1 MYVQANAR
9 GQRGNSSRANPR
21 TGQRRLTQDRFAL
34 FVFRLSAFE
43 HDKSASARGFVWLP
57 FDNAG
62 RINRKLLSLCRTT
75 VNSAVH
81 VAPYIYAAHIYVD
94 RNFMELVLFVGIKK
108 KHTYSPREAY
118 VSQILITK
126 LLRADCPAGVRA
138 VSNYRDINAGREFDR
153 HFRETSRAVILPRVI
168 LPRVSAR
175 QPLTRA
181 YIYVVYYVSCIH
193 AWFRVCWRRVW
204 PCSVRACI
212 PDLSADDVSLQIAKL
227 LTRACSKGWEGKAVP
242 PAGWKD
248 GERGTCTIQYPTNLV
263 SRTRVKFLLQ
273 YKRTK

>member
-1 MYVQANAR
+1 MPVKNVGYMYDRASAR

-81 VAPYIYAAHIYVD
+81 VAYIYVAHIRTPKFYGA
-94 RNFMELVLFVGIKK
+94 RIICRYKK
-108 KHTYSPREAY
+108 KTHIFAARSVR
-118 VSQILITK
+118 VSNFDNEIITS
-126 LLRADCPAGVRA
+126 DSGVRA

-153 HFRETSRAVILPRVI
+153 HFRETSLSRGYPAASDPSPCIREAATYARVYVRGILCVMHTCMIR
-168 LPRVSAR
+168 
-175 QPLTRA
+175 
-181 YIYVVYYVSCIH
+181 
-193 AWFRVCWRRVW
+193 
-204 PCSVRACI
+204 
-212 PDLSADDVSLQIAKL
+212 
-227 LTRACSKGWEGKAVP
+227 
-242 PAGWKD
+242 
-248 GERGTCTIQYPTNLV
+248 ERMLK
-263 SRTRVKFLLQ
+263 TRVACARV
-273 YKRTK
+273 YP